1 MTDEPTT
8 HRPGISDWQ
17 RNLEIKT
24 LAQYELALAGLRS
37 MLQDV
42 QSGSVLVTV
51 DLKDFDNFVHDC
63 LPDVKAWR
71 EKIGDAV

>member
-1 MTDEPTT
+1 MTEEPTT
-8 HRPGISDWQ
+8 HRHGLSDWQ

-24 LAQYELALAGLRS
+24 LGQYELALAGLHS

-42 QSGSVLVTV
+42 QSGSVLVKV

-63 LPDVKAWR
+63 LPDVQAWR
-71 EKIGDAV
+71 EKIRDAE